1 MAARLAPGESAPI
14 MTFLEAVAP
23 GRNLAHMHSLR
34 AMVQGNAPLQQ
45 DLNALADVATPDSL
59 IAYRFGVTVNAYLSG
74 DNGRAAGAAKL
85 TDWRDNE
92 VRFAQVAKRHSALEQ
107 ALPISA
113 DVGELARIGLNA
125 LNALQRGRILSVVD
139 LAHATTVLDR
149 QVHAEQASADV
160 GKGLLRQQPPA
171 DLLIII
177 APTIRILV
185 DAAGKSR

>member
-1 MAARLAPGESAPI
+1 